1 MIDSGSLHSVAP
13 DRTSRSPL
21 RATLRALTAL
31 FEHHLKQ
38 RLQYRETFWF
48 SLALHP
54 LVMLLIMLMLRG
66 VYAHRQR
73 TSLLGYSLEQ
83 MTWYFGAGQF
93 FYYLVWNVVDQS
105 LSERVLYGTLE
116 QQLVRPYS
124 LFMWE
129 LVQLCAH
136 KLLALLF
143 EFLPVFALYA
153 AISRPEFMSAV
164 GFGRY
169 GLLTLL
175 AALQFFAMS
184 FALGVLALSW
194 HDISAFGLL
203 KAVVVNL
210 LAGVALPLAFFP
222 EVLRAVALAL
232 PFHYLFHTPVSYL
245 LGTAPDQ
252 SWATFVRI
260 ASTQLAWTLGFTL
273 MGLALY
279 GRTTR
284 RFIAVGG

>member
-1 MIDSGSLHSVAP
+1 MINSGSLLSGAS
-13 DRTSRSPL
+13 DRTSESPL
-21 RATLRALTAL
+21 RATLRVLVDL
-31 FEHHLKQ
+31 FKHHLKQ

-54 LVMLLIMLMLRG
+54 LVMLLILLMLRG
-66 VYAHRQR
+66 VYAHRQQS
-73 TSLLGYSLEQ
+73 SLLGYSLEQ

-93 FYYLVWNVVDQS
+93 FYYLVWNIVDQHM
-105 LSERVLYGTLE
+105 SERVLYGTME

-124 LFMWE
+124 LFIWE
-129 LVQLCAH
+129 LVQLCSH

-153 AISRPEFMSAV
+153 LISRPDFMSVV

-169 GLLTLL
+169 GLLTAL

-184 FALGVLALSW
+184 FALGVLSLSW

-203 KAVVVNL
+203 KAVAVNL

-222 EVLRAVALAL
+222 EALRSLALAL
-232 PFHYLFHTPVSYL
+232 PFHFLFHTPVSYL
-245 LGTAPDQ
+245 LGTAKDG
-252 SWATFVRI
+252 SWTEFAKVVVG
-260 ASTQLAWTLGFTL
+260 QLAWTIAFALA
-273 MGLALY
+273 GLALY
-279 GRTTR
+279 RRTVR
-284 RFIAVGG
+284 RFVAVGG